1 MNDNKKPEFW
11 DTAFIDRGEMWG
23 LEPCNSARLAKDFF
37 IQHNV
42 KTVLI
47 PGAGYGRNAQL
58 FIDSRMSVTGIEI
71 SQTAIDMYL
80 KHYSGG
86 MKIYKGS
93 VCDMPFDDEVYDAV
107 FCHALIHLLDEPER
121 EKLIKNC
128 YGQLAENGCMVFS
141 AISKEAEVYGTGKFI
156 SKDRYEII
164 EGVKMYFYDKES
176 VTADF
181 TKAGLIEIVDISEGS
196 PFFLIKCIKKSGKIL

>member
-1 MNDNKKPEFW
+1 
-11 DTAFIDRGEMWG
+11 
-23 LEPCNSARLAKDFF
+23 
-37 IQHNV
+37 
-42 KTVLI
+42 
-47 PGAGYGRNAQL
+47 
-58 FIDSRMSVTGIEI
+58 
-71 SQTAIDMYL
+71 
-80 KHYSGG
+80 

-93 VCDMPFDDEVYDAV
+93 VCDMPFDDKVYDAI

-128 YGQLAENGCMVFS
+128 YRQLAENGCMVFS

-181 TKAGLIEIVDISEGS
+181 TKAGLNEIVDISEGS
-196 PFFLIKCIKKSGKIL
+196 PFFLIKCIKKSGKTKRQPAG